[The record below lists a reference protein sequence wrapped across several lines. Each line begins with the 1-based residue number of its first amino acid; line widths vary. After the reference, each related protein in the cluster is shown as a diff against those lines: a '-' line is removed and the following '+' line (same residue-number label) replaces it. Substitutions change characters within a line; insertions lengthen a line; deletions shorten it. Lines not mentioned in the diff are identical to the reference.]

1 LSSAIGTQYRIQN
14 TVQGSGIANTK
25 YAIRLVSD
33 NTISI
38 GLILE

>member
-1 LSSAIGTQYRIQN
+1 
-14 TVQGSGIANTK
+14 VQGSGIANTK
-25 YAIRLVSD
+25 HAIRLVSD